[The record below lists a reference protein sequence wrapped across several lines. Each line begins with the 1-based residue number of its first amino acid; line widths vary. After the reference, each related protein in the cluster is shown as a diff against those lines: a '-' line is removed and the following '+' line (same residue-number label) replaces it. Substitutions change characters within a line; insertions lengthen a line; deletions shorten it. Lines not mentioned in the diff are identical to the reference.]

1 MSERE
6 IRSYD
11 YVNHPYGIVRDVLST
26 DPQGVFRAATMAA
39 ATRAESVAA
48 ELRVNIGGLHVAAE
62 IVTSVGKITET
73 GSAEQGTQVTR
84 IPIEWEAAHRPLW
97 FPFMSGVL
105 SVYRITATETQL
117 DFVGIYEP
125 PLGKVGGAL
134 DAMVGH
140 KIAEASVH
148 RFVEDVAVFLRKNLA

>member
-1 MSERE
+1 
-6 IRSYD
+6 
-11 YVNHPYGIVRDVLST
+11 
-26 DPQGVFRAATMAA
+26 
-39 ATRAESVAA
+39 
-48 ELRVNIGGLHVAAE
+48 
-62 IVTSVGKITET
+62 
-73 GSAEQGTQVTR
+73 VTR